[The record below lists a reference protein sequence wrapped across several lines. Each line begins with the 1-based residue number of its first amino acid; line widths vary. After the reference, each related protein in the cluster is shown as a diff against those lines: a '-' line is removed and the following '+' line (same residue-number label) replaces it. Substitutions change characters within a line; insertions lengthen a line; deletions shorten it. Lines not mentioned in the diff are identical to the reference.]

1 MNIKELVLKILKIP
15 LSGIVNFLLK
25 NLNIFIIYRIG
36 EAIGDQLCITAVV
49 RLIHQQYPFKIVV
62 ISSYPEI
69 FYNNPRVWK
78 NIGVKKNRYYLS
90 RVLRQLSGA
99 QLENFLFNN
108 SKVTYVNFMRLNGHD
123 IHLTQ
128 AHSLHFKHSINF
140 NEIENEIYFSEN
152 EIKSYKNQFKLPLN
166 FSLINPL
173 GKSSYTPNK
182 NWGFENF
189 QNLVN
194 LSDNINW
201 IQVGLPRDKKL
212 FGVVDCYKNIT
223 LRELFY
229 LTSKAKFILAEE
241 GLLNHIA
248 SAFKTK
254 SYVVHSGF
262 SQVSLAN
269 YQNTILISKH
279 SACEFAPCWK
289 LEECGVKHKPCIF
302 GITPNSV
309 LESIVQDLR

>member
-140 NEIENEIYFSEN
+140 NEIENYNDQNGKPEILRTKKIDQL
-152 EIKSYKNQFKLPLN
+152 IKELFTVKDYQ
-166 FSLINPL
+166 I
-173 GKSSYTPNK
+173 
-182 NWGFENF
+182 
-189 QNLVN
+189 N
-194 LSDNINW
+194 LSITDDAGIAQA
-201 IQVGLPRDKKL
+201 IVILSKL
-212 FGVVDCYKNIT
+212 I
-223 LRELFY
+223 
-229 LTSKAKFILAEE
+229 
-241 GLLNHIA
+241 
-248 SAFKTK
+248 
-254 SYVVHSGF
+254 
-262 SQVSLAN
+262 
-269 YQNTILISKH
+269 
-279 SACEFAPCWK
+279 
-289 LEECGVKHKPCIF
+289 
-302 GITPNSV
+302 
-309 LESIVQDLR
+309 